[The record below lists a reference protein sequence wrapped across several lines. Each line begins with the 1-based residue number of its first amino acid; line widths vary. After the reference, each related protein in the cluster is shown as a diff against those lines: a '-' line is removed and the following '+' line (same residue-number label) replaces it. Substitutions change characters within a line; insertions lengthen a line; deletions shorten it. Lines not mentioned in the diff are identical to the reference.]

1 MRPLYEACEDAK
13 LEETAGN
20 RGLWYARFFDRYT
33 DACTL
38 DDDAKRSW
46 VSDNAR
52 QTGDRSALAGHA
64 ERHRALIEA
73 IDGRVQTFATEWHF
87 VTGLGLPH
95 PVENG
100 LAWHHTLGVPYL
112 AASGVKG
119 LVRAWVECWDESLGA
134 PDSEERRQRI
144 ADWFGT
150 VNDRDGSGTAGR
162 FVFFD
167 AVPVAPVT
175 LAADVM
181 TPHMGKWYEQGQEIT
196 SATDAERVPA
206 DWHDPVPV
214 PFLVVKQARLQFG
227 IALRPGQA
235 KDELDEVFEALR
247 NALAWLG
254 AGAKTAVGY
263 GRMTNGEAAG
273 YVGQG
278 DAAPIA
284 QGLETWPDA
293 VISYDPGKKQL
304 SARVS
309 TSVPVALMKGDAAE
323 RWFKELSKSA
333 KQKLGKNLKGEVD
346 IRRQGNLCELLA
358 IRLPN

>member
-1 MRPLYEACEDAK
+1 MRPLYEDCKDAK
-13 LEETAGN
+13 LEAAGN

-33 DACTL
+33 DVYTL
-38 DDDAKRSW
+38 DDDAKRTW

-52 QTGDRSALAGHA
+52 QTGDRSALADHT

-73 IDGRVQTFATEWHF
+73 IGGRVQTFATEWHF
-87 VTGLGLPH
+87 ATGLGLPH

-119 LVRAWVECWDESLGA
+119 LVRAWVKYWDASLGA
-134 PDSEERRQRI
+134 PDSEARKDRV

-167 AVPVAPVT
+167 AVPVAPVM

-227 IALRPGQA
+227 IAPRPGQPQ
-235 KDELDEVFEALR
+235 DGLDDVLEALR

-263 GRMTNGEAAG
+263 GRMTSGETAG
-273 YVGQG
+273 YVGQS
-278 DAAPIA
+278 DVAPIA

-358 IRLPN
+358 IRLPS